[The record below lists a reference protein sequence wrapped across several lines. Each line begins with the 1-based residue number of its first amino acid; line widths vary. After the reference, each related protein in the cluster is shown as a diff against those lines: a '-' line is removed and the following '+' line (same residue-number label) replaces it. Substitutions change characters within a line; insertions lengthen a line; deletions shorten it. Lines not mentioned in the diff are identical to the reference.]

1 MKVGD
6 LVRFRPIQR
15 YHRKGEFLTE
25 KERTVGIIVEQYEQ
39 PDEVLFVMMGDKNIG
54 RGTEMMVVRAD
65 DVDVIYD
72 R

>member
-1 MKVGD
+1 MRVGD
-6 LVRFRPIQR
+6 LVRFKVIQR

-25 KERTVGIIVEQYEQ
+25 KERIVGIIVEQYVQ
-39 PDEVLFVMMGDKNIG
+39 PDEALFVMMGDKNIG
-54 RGTEMMVVRAD
+54 RGTEMMVVSAD